1 MDNNKINEAALT
13 KRLKTLVLQERY
25 EDALK
30 ELEDIDI
37 QRLKNNSILCLVGE
51 VYMGLEEYDDAERV
65 LLRVYEKNPTAR
77 RIQE

>member
-30 ELEDIDI
+30 ELEELPCPPEVHQKIMDII
-37 QRLKNNSILCLVGE
+37 QK
-51 VYMGLEEYDDAERV
+51 
-65 LLRVYEKNPTAR
+65 LR
-77 RIQE
+77 